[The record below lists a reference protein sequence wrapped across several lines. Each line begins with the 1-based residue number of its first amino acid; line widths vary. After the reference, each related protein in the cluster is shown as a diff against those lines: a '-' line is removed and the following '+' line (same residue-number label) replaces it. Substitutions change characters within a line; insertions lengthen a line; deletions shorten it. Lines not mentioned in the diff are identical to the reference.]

1 MHSSL
6 KQWMMRAGLFLLV
19 SSFSFPPLA
28 EAAPIRQVDVHVGVT
43 EGDLPLAVEKRIV
56 SSVSSIGNRILVG
69 KEEDLF
75 RLNSGEYNKVLAD
88 IINRV
93 VIGYV
98 VSDLTVN
105 YGSDTSLS
113 VTLAPVGRMIQK
125 VDTEIDYGNLSPE
138 ARQYVE
144 AETKDIPGLMS
155 NLLIGLPVD
164 SVGWAESV
172 SQSAGR
178 DMLHQ
183 LLPEFTANVEVSSGE
198 ETKVKIYL
206 IPQGQIVRSSTVTFE
221 KTTVPRLLMLKASE
235 ETEFA
240 LEHLQGLPVDI
251 VTRKQADISAE
262 MNRILQ
268 NDSFIKKYGIATET
282 RLIPGELTELKINAL
297 TDHWIIRT
305 EVWLD
310 AGRDGNKNTTFEGML
325 GHYVGKRDTIF
336 GEARFYPGPM
346 DWDIF
351 GGWYHHFGSV
361 MDVGYK
367 YNFLNYETH
376 VFGVIPFGEQFALR
390 YDRNF
395 KTRDNEFGLSYKIH
409 NYMTLE
415 YVYNDKDGKWLRIIA
430 NL

>member
-56 SSVSSIGNRILVG
+56 SSISSIGNRILVG

-183 LLPEFTANVEVSSGE
+183 LLPEFTANVEVSSG
-198 ETKVKIYL
+198 
-206 IPQGQIVRSSTVTFE
+206 
-221 KTTVPRLLMLKASE
+221 
-235 ETEFA
+235 
-240 LEHLQGLPVDI
+240 
-251 VTRKQADISAE
+251 
-262 MNRILQ
+262 
-268 NDSFIKKYGIATET
+268 
-282 RLIPGELTELKINAL
+282 
-297 TDHWIIRT
+297 
-305 EVWLD
+305 
-310 AGRDGNKNTTFEGML
+310 
-325 GHYVGKRDTIF
+325 
-336 GEARFYPGPM
+336 
-346 DWDIF
+346 
-351 GGWYHHFGSV
+351 
-361 MDVGYK
+361 
-367 YNFLNYETH
+367 
-376 VFGVIPFGEQFALR
+376 
-390 YDRNF
+390 
-395 KTRDNEFGLSYKIH
+395 
-409 NYMTLE
+409 
-415 YVYNDKDGKWLRIIA
+415 
-430 NL
+430 